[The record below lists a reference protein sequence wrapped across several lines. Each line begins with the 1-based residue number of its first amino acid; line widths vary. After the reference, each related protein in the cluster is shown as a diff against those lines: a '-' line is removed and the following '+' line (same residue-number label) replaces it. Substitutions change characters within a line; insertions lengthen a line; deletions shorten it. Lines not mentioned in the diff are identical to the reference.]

1 CKAAHRFCI
10 AVRGNSDE
18 YLAGP
23 NIDSGGIGMQD
34 CQVLD
39 SFLSLYRHFVLPDI
53 PGRMPMVRSE
63 ANSQS
68 RSSPYA
74 NVITKLYATKD
85 PRLPAGFG
93 YRAPMSTRAVAAIRP
108 VPLSSQARVPS
119 DPVRQR
125 RLYAYQDL
133 GRGFVNTRALH
144 RSNAKADLRPQA
156 L

>member
-1 CKAAHRFCI
+1 MQRYPVHTGRLHRRRTDTASLQPVGQQVEIPCECRKAAYRFFI

-34 CQVLD
+34 CQVLN
-39 SFLSLYRHFVLPDI
+39 SFLSLCRHFVLPVI

-74 NVITKLYATKD
+74 NVITKLYAT
-85 PRLPAGFG
+85 
-93 YRAPMSTRAVAAIRP
+93 
-108 VPLSSQARVPS
+108 
-119 DPVRQR
+119 
-125 RLYAYQDL
+125 
-133 GRGFVNTRALH
+133 
-144 RSNAKADLRPQA
+144 
-156 L
+156 